1 MKPKSIRIK
10 EADVKSVVKDYL
22 DIKGVFHYALL
33 QGLGAF
39 KGLPDRVIHLNGHV
53 EYLEIKKPAGKL
65 SPYQIKFAE
74 QCKLDGI
81 PYHVIK
87 SFADIEEVI

>member
-1 MKPKSIRIK
+1 MKPKSIQIK
-10 EADVKSVVKDYL
+10 EADIKSMVKDYL
-22 DIKGVFHYALL
+22 AIRGIFSFPLL
-33 QGLGAF
+33 QGLGSRP
-39 KGLPDRVIHLNGHV
+39 GLPDRVIHINGHV

-65 SPYQIKFAE
+65 SPYQVKFAE

-87 SFADIEEVI
+87 SFADIEELI